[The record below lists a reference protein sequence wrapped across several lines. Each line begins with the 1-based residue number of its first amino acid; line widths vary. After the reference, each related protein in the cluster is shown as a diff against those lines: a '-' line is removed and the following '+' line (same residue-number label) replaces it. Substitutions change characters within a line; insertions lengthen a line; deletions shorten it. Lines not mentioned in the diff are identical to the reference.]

1 MRMLAPML
9 PADPS
14 TPAHRLTAAFAR
26 VADARY
32 AIGIL
37 ESCGMAPVDIKLET
51 VDDGRGGVS
60 LVILRIEIGGIA
72 RDRVLAAISGGH
84 GVALADPDAA
94 GVSPVERVA

>member
-1 MRMLAPML
+1 ML

-14 TPAHRLTAAFAR
+14 TPADRLTAAFAR

-84 GVALADPDAA
+84 GVPVPDPAPAA
-94 GVSPVERVA
+94 VTSPVERVA